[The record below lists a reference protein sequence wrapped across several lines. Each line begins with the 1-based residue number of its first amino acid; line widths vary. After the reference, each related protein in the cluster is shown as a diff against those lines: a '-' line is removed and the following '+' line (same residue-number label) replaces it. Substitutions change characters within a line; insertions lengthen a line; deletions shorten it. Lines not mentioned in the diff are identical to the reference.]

1 MSTQTTQTTQTTQA
15 IVGDLMASEPVV
27 VQANASLDEAAS
39 LLDLH
44 GISGL
49 PVVDRAG
56 SLVGV
61 LSQTD
66 LLRARSTEYLWTN
79 WPGLAVRHLMTSP
92 AITVTRSTALPLAA
106 RTMERRH
113 IHRLVVVSD
122 DDETLPI
129 GILSVTDIVHA
140 IAMGVGRDRDGRA
153 EAEDD

>member
-1 MSTQTTQTTQTTQA
+1 
-15 IVGDLMASEPVV
+15 
-27 VQANASLDEAAS
+27 
-39 LLDLH
+39 
-44 GISGL
+44 
-49 PVVDRAG
+49 
-56 SLVGV
+56 V

-92 AITVTRSTALPLAA
+92 AITVTRSTPLPLAA

-113 IHRLVVVSD
+113 IHRLVVVAD
-122 DDETLPI
+122 DDETVPI
-129 GILSVTDIVHA
+129 GILSVTDVIHA

>member
-1 MSTQTTQTTQTTQA
+1 MSTQTTQTPQA

-49 PVVDRAG
+49 PVVDRSG

-92 AITVTRSTALPLAA
+92 AITVTRSTPLPLAA

-140 IAMGVGRDRDGRA
+140 IAMGVGRDRDGRT

>member
-1 MSTQTTQTTQTTQA
+1 
-15 IVGDLMASEPVV
+15 
-27 VQANASLDEAAS
+27 
-39 LLDLH
+39 
-44 GISGL
+44 
-49 PVVDRAG
+49 
-56 SLVGV
+56 
-61 LSQTD
+61 
-66 LLRARSTEYLWTN
+66 
-79 WPGLAVRHLMTSP
+79 MTSP

>member
-1 MSTQTTQTTQTTQA
+1 MSTRTTPAT
-15 IVGDLMASEPVV
+15 VGDLMAFEPVV
-27 VQANASLDEAAS
+27 VQANATLDEAAS

-49 PVVDRAG
+49 PVVDRSG

-66 LLRARSTEYLWTN
+66 LLRARSTEYLWAN

-92 AITVTRSTALPLAA
+92 AITVTRSSPLPLAA

-113 IHRLVVVSD
+113 IHRLVVVAD
-122 DDETLPI
+122 EDETLPI

-140 IAMGVGRDRDGRA
+140 IAMGVGRDRDGARGGRG
-153 EAEDD
+153 

>member
-1 MSTQTTQTTQTTQA
+1 MSTQTVHA
-15 IVGDLMASEPVV
+15 IVGDLMAFEPVV
-27 VQANASLDEAAS
+27 VQANATLDEAAS

-49 PVVDRAG
+49 PVVDRSG
-56 SLVGV
+56 TLVGV

-92 AITVTRSTALPLAA
+92 AITVTRSTPLPLAA

-122 DDETLPI
+122 DDETVPI

>member
-1 MSTQTTQTTQTTQA
+1 MSTRTTPAT
-15 IVGDLMASEPVV
+15 VGDLMAFEPVV
-27 VQANASLDEAAS
+27 VQANATLDEAAS

-49 PVVDRAG
+49 PVVDRSG

-61 LSQTD
+61 LSQSD
-66 LLRARSTEYLWTN
+66 LLRARSTEYLWAN

-92 AITVTRSTALPLAA
+92 AITVTRSSPLPLAA

-113 IHRLVVVSD
+113 IHRLVVVAD
-122 DDETLPI
+122 EDETLPI

-140 IAMGVGRDRDGRA
+140 IAMGVGRDRDGLA

>member
-1 MSTQTTQTTQTTQA
+1 MSTRTTPAT
-15 IVGDLMASEPVV
+15 VGDLMAFEPVV
-27 VQANASLDEAAS
+27 VQANATLDEAAS

-49 PVVDRAG
+49 PVVDRSG

-66 LLRARSTEYLWTN
+66 LLRARSTEYLWAN

-92 AITVTRSTALPLAA
+92 AITVTRSSPLPLAA

-113 IHRLVVVSD
+113 IHRLVVVAD
-122 DDETLPI
+122 EDETLPI

-140 IAMGVGRDRDGRA
+140 IAMGVGRDRDGLA